1 MLIYFYFLLGFLL
14 KHPTPR
20 LPQGLGFPTISVQ
33 GIPPPFTKMVEEGL
47 VDEPVFSFWLNRNA
61 KEDLGGLLTFG
72 GVNPDYFEGE
82 HKWVDLSLA
91 GYW

>member
-1 MLIYFYFLLGFLL
+1 M
-14 KHPTPR
+14 
-20 LPQGLGFPTISVQ
+20 GLGFPTISVQ